1 MHSSGSVGTFPTR
14 ATLPPSKIKADRN
27 VHSVVLGDI
36 LFPTWY
42 PSFYP
47 EELVGSR
54 VERLYVCQWCFKYS
68 KELMP
73 FIAHTVRPTQTIPPP
88 PNSPFLKNYLGVYD

>member
-1 MHSSGSVGTFPTR
+1 MHSSGSVASGPVGTFSIRPTLT
-14 ATLPPSKIKADRN
+14 ASKDRN
-27 VHSVVLGDI
+27 VHNVVLGDI

-73 FIAHTVRPTQTIPPP
+73 FIAHTVCVRRILLTDIHVKALSLTW
-88 PNSPFLKNYLGVYD
+88 LG

>member
-1 MHSSGSVGTFPTR
+1 MHSTAPVSTTPAGTFLPRDTPTV
-14 ATLPPSKIKADRN
+14 SKVKADRN
-27 VHSVVLGDI
+27 VQNVVLGDI

-42 PSFYP
+42 SSLYP

-73 FIAHTVRPTQTIPPP
+73 FIAHTVRAFGDEIFP
-88 PNSPFLKNYLGVYD
+88 SPLI